1 MVDVTMRQ
9 MLEAGVHFGHQTRY
23 WSPKMAPYI
32 YGERNNI
39 HIFNLEKSLPAL
51 DDAANYVGKIAAKN
65 GRVLF
70 VGTKR
75 AARDPL
81 KEAADSCRMPFV
93 NRRWSGGMM
102 TNFKTVKQ
110 SVKRLLELEAM
121 REDGGM
127 ERLSKKEALGLTREY
142 EKLDRGMGGIKNMER
157 LPDAL
162 FVIDVGHERIAIT
175 EANKLGI
182 PVVAVVDTNCSP
194 EGIDYV
200 IPGNDDAIRAIQLY
214 VGAIAK
220 AVQDGRR
227 SSGKLDEEEAAEA
240 DGAAASDA
248 AEVSSPAEAAASV
261 DVSSAVEGAGAVPA
275 SGASADPAASGGDVA
290 PAATP
295 GATGEQVDSPAVS
308 DTDVAPADGAAAPQ
322 EGVMVSDGSPVAAPD
337 GDVVE
342 QVAEADN
349 AVEAAEAA
357 GAEPSEASA
366 EEASAGR
373 TT

>member
-110 SVKRLLELEAM
+110 SVKRLLELESM
-121 REDGGM
+121 REEGGM
-127 ERLSKKEALGLTREY
+127 ERLSKKEALGLQREY

-227 SSGKLDEEEAAEA
+227 SSGKLDEEEAAQA
-240 DGAAASDA
+240 DGAAAA
-248 AEVSSPAEAAASV
+248 GAEGVAEVTSPAEAAASV
-261 DVSSAVEGAGAVPA
+261 DISSAVEGAGAVSTTGAPA
-275 SGASADPAASGGDVA
+275 GDVA

-295 GATGEQVDSPAVS
+295 GATGEEVTSPAVAS
-308 DTDVAPADGAAAPQ
+308 ADVAPAEGAAAPQ
-322 EGVMVSDGSPVAAPD
+322 EGVTVSDGSPVAAPE

-349 AVEAAEAA
+349 AVEAAQAA

-366 EEASAGR
+366 DDASAGR

>member
-1 MVDVTMRQ
+1 MIDVSMRQ

-23 WSPKMAPYI
+23 WAPKMAPYI

-81 KEAADSCRMPFV
+81 KEAADSCRMPYV

-121 REDGGM
+121 RDDGGM
-127 ERLSKKEALGLTREY
+127 ERLSKKEALGLEREY
-142 EKLDRGMGGIKNMER
+142 DKLERGMGGIKHMER

-182 PVVAVVDTNCSP
+182 PVVAVVDTNCTP
-194 EGIDYV
+194 DGIDYV

-220 AVQDGRR
+220 AIQDGRR
-227 SSGKLDEEEAAEA
+227 SSGKLDEEEAAVADSVAEPVESNAAPAPAAEA
-240 DGAAASDA
+240 ASEAPAVASAAPDSAPTATPAATPAAAQAAAPAAAPATASAPDAPAAAPASDA
-248 AEVSSPAEAAASV
+248 GAATGGDAPA
-261 DVSSAVEGAGAVPA
+261 
-275 SGASADPAASGGDVA
+275 ADPAA
-290 PAATP
+290 AT
-295 GATGEQVDSPAVS
+295 ATD
-308 DTDVAPADGAAAPQ
+308 AAA
-322 EGVMVSDGSPVAAPD
+322 EVAS
-337 GDVVE
+337 
-342 QVAEADN
+342 ADN
-349 AVEAAEAA
+349 AVEAAQAA
-357 GAEPSEASA
+357 GAEVSEASA
-366 EEASAGR
+366 DEASAGR

>member
-1 MVDVTMRQ
+1 MADVTMRQ

-23 WSPKMAPYI
+23 WAPKMAPYI

-51 DDAANYVGKIAAKN
+51 IDATNYAGKVASKN

-75 AARDPL
+75 AARDAVR
-81 KEAADSCRMPFV
+81 EAAEACNMPFV

-121 REDGGM
+121 REDGSF

-142 EKLDRGMGGIKNMER
+142 EKLDRGMGGIKHMER

-175 EANKLGI
+175 EAKKLGI
-182 PVVAVVDTNCSP
+182 PVIGVVDSNNSP
-194 EGIDYV
+194 DGIDYV

-214 VGAIAK
+214 VEAVANAI
-220 AVQDGRR
+220 QDGKR
-227 SSGKLDEEEAAEA
+227 SSGKMDQEEAAAA
-240 DGAAASDA
+240 DAQAVAPV
-248 AEVSSPAEAAASV
+248 EAEAAAS
-261 DVSSAVEGAGAVPA
+261 AETAAPA
-275 SGASADPAASGGDVA
+275 EAASAETAAPVEAAAPAEAEAVAPVAADDAA
-290 PAATP
+290 PAA
-295 GATGEQVDSPAVS
+295 
-308 DTDVAPADGAAAPQ
+308 
-322 EGVMVSDGSPVAAPD
+322 
-337 GDVVE
+337 
-342 QVAEADN
+342 
-349 AVEAAEAA
+349 
-357 GAEPSEASA
+357 
-366 EEASAGR
+366 
-373 TT
+373 